1 MGIQAPQELTGS
13 GRVPHHLAQQSG
25 RGVQRTLAGEE
36 MELERIL
43 IADDHSLVRDGLR
56 TVISGAFD
64 SFELFEAASLEEV
77 VAVIEREGSLDLVLL
92 DLHMPGMN
100 GMAGL
105 ERLRASYPTVPVAI
119 VSASQEYGVA
129 RNALAA
135 GASGFI
141 PKSLRRSAI
150 VDAIRRISAGEIF
163 FPEDWSD
170 AGTPA
175 GPAEVDIMQRI
186 DTLTPQ
192 QKVVLGFVVAGK
204 LNKQIAFELD
214 VSITTVKAHVSAILN
229 KLNVYSRTQAVLL
242 ATRVHFE
249 DVSSRPQ
256 KDQH

>member
-1 MGIQAPQELTGS
+1 M
-13 GRVPHHLAQQSG
+13 
-25 RGVQRTLAGEE
+25 
-36 MELERIL
+36 ERIL

-56 TVISGAFD
+56 TVISAAFD
-64 SFELFEAASLEEV
+64 SFELFEAASLDEAI
-77 VAVIEREGSLDLVLL
+77 AVIEREGSLDLVLL
-92 DLHMPGMN
+92 DLHMPGSN
-100 GMAGL
+100 GMSGL
-105 ERLRASYPTVPVAI
+105 ERMRANYPAIPVAI

-129 RNALAA
+129 RDALAA

-175 GPAEVDIMQRI
+175 GPAEADILRRI

-192 QKVVLGFVVAGK
+192 QKIVLGFVVAGK

-229 KLNVYSRTQAVLL
+229 KLAVFSRTQAVLL
-242 ATRVHFE
+242 ATRVNFHTT
-249 DVSSRPQ
+249 SSESRER
-256 KDQH
+256 